1 MSYGSWNLIIL
12 LSNPALDLLSQ
23 FNPVRL
29 FAVYAFN
36 SSQLNP
42 VKMPFII
49 VVTYT
54 RNYTDSTSVRI
65 LALCFPKVIEGR
77 MNTVTFTNDQ
87 SYECVCRS
95 FSLHLCFCLSYYL
108 TNSSPHVF
116 TEWVESK
123 VYNIPVNSWGGKWD
137 CRLNTNGNQG
147 DGKAPL
153 SSFGPR
159 IESLYVVCN
168 GSAAAG

>member
-1 MSYGSWNLIIL
+1 MHLTLSWASLIRFTSSQYMLLIPRSLTLLWCL
-12 LSNPALDLLSQ
+12 LSSSSSSSRLQGITPTVHQWEYLNYISQ
-23 FNPVRL
+23 RF
-29 FAVYAFN
+29 
-36 SSQLNP
+36 
-42 VKMPFII
+42 
-49 VVTYT
+49 
-54 RNYTDSTSVRI
+54 
-65 LALCFPKVIEGR
+65 EGR

-87 SYECVCRS
+87 SCECVCHS

-108 TNSSPHVF
+108 RNPSPHVF
-116 TEWVESK
+116 TKWVESK

-137 CRLNTNGNQG
+137 CRLHTNGNQC